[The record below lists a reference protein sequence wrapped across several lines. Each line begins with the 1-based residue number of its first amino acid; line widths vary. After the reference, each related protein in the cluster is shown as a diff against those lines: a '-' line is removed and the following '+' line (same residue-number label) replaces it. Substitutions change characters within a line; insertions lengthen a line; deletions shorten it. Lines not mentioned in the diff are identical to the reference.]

1 MEIGEILSDSFAY
14 TKEAL
19 VGKLV
24 RWLIFI
30 ILGLPIALISILF
43 NKEML
48 MSAINPSFEHFPWV
62 EIVTLV
68 IVGVLLSLFASGY
81 VVRIYRGTKPAP
93 DFDNWGELFF
103 DGLKMVIVTLLW
115 LLPVFIIILCVIGLA
130 AGMAA
135 AGPGSGSL
143 LFLALI
149 LIGILVAII
158 IAIIVSLFSTM
169 AVIRFARTG
178 SITEGLRFSKV
189 KEHIEKIGWG
199 NYIVAVVILTVV
211 RIIVAVV
218 IAIPS
223 LIPIVGDI
231 ITLVVSPL
239 LLVFTARYYTQV
251 YDLAGP
257 QPEPAVPEN

>member
-14 TKEAL
+14 TKEAFF
-19 VGKLV
+19 GQWV
-24 RWLIFI
+24 RWLTFI
-30 ILGLPIALISILF
+30 ILGLPIALIGILYQ
-43 NKEML
+43 KEMM
-48 MSAINPSFEHFPWV
+48 MSGTKPGLEHFPWA
-62 EIVTLV
+62 EIITLVTLG
-68 IVGVLLSLFASGY
+68 ILLSFFASGY

-103 DGLKMVIVTLLW
+103 DGLKMVIVTFLW

-130 AGMAA
+130 VGMAA

-143 LFLALI
+143 LFLGLI

-158 IAIIVSLFSTM
+158 VTIIVSLFSVM
-169 AVIRFARTG
+169 GVIRFARTG
-178 SITEGLRFSKV
+178 SIREGIRFSKIR
-189 KEHIEKIGWG
+189 EHIEKIGWG
-199 NYIVAVVILTVV
+199 KYIVAVVVLIVI
-211 RIIVAVV
+211 RIIVAV
-218 IAIPS
+218 IIMIPS

-231 ITLVVSPL
+231 VGLVISPL

-257 QPEPAVPEN
+257 QPEPAMAEN

>member
-1 MEIGEILSDSFAY
+1 MDIGEILTESIAY

-19 VGKLV
+19 VGQWV
-24 RWLIFI
+24 RWLTFI
-30 ILGLPIALISILF
+30 ILGLPVTLIGILYQ
-43 NKEML
+43 KEML
-48 MSAINPSFEHFPWV
+48 MGRTTTSLENFPWV

-68 IVGVLLSLFASGY
+68 IIGILLSFFASGY

-189 KEHIEKIGWG
+189 KEHIGNIGWG
-199 NYIVAVVILTVV
+199 NYIVAVVVLIVV
-211 RIIVAVV
+211 RIVVAVIIV
-218 IAIPS
+218 IPS
-223 LIPIVGDI
+223 LIPVVGDI
-231 ITLVVSPL
+231 VTLVVSPL
-239 LLVFTARYYTQV
+239 LLVFTARYYTLV
-251 YDLAGP
+251 YDMAGE
-257 QPEPAVPEN
+257 QPVSD